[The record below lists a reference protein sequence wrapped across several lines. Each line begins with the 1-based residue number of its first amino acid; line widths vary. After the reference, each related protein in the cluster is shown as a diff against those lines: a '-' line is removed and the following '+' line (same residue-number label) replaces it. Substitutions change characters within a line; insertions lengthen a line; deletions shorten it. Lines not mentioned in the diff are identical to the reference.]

1 VGVFSENTVF
11 RMKVQQETRSHGYR
25 L

>member
-1 VGVFSENTVF
+1 VFFSENTVF